1 MWSDK
6 CWPWDGGCLCDLAN
20 YSCVFIVW
28 HTAIHWF
35 PKATLVF
42 AVQLLS
48 WVQLFAIPWPV
59 GCQASLSLTIS
70 WSFPKF
76 MSIESVR
83 PPNCLKLCHSL
94 LFLPSIS
101 PNIRDFSNESALHI
115 RWPKYWSSSFIIS
128 LSNEYSKLI
137 SFKIYGFDL
146 FAFQVTLKS
155 LL

>member
-1 MWSDK
+1 MLLKPHFYLLKVGFSGCISSVQSSHSVVSDSVTS
-6 CWPWDGGCLCDLAN
+6 W
-20 YSCVFIVW
+20 
-28 HTAIHWF
+28 TA
-35 PKATLVF
+35 A
-42 AVQLLS
+42 
-48 WVQLFAIPWPV
+48 
-59 GCQASLSLTIS
+59 CQASLSITIS